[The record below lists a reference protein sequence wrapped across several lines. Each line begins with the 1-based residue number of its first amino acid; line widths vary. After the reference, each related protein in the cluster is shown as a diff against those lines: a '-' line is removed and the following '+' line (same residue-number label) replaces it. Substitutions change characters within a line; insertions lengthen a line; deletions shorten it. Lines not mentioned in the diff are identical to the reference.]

1 MTGTVSHACTTKAG
15 GLILIT
21 HIDCLLVPNSLIQKL
36 LSLVLPLIWVV
47 LISTRWKHYH
57 LGRKNGCF
65 KWSQNMGTLYKIPL
79 VKEILSLRLCS
90 LFIILTSWV
99 HPILIYGRTPCVLE
113 ETVPDSRWKTE
124 VLWAIRKP
132 VHFKSSHLW

>member
-1 MTGTVSHACTTKAG
+1 MTGTASHACTTKAG

-47 LISTRWKHYH
+47 VISTCWKHYH
-57 LGRKNGCF
+57 LWGKNGCF

-90 LFIILTSWV
+90 LFIILTFWV
-99 HPILIYGRTPCVLE
+99 HPILICGRTPCGLE
-113 ETVPDSRWKTE
+113 EIVPDSSWNIE
-124 VLWAIRKP
+124 VPWAIIKP